1 MRQTD
6 PARAHRQS
14 RLSGWIALAVFLVP
28 TSAGAIEIS
37 ILGPSSVTVQPGEA
51 FTIDLAVDNASM
63 TSTFG
68 IDVHLSGLAAAGA
81 VATSGRAALS
91 YFNLLCLPSPTG
103 CLGGLDFAD
112 ATFINPNNL
121 ADSGAYTP
129 GDDVITLINA
139 FAFPATSFDGSIDPG
154 IDGPIDQPS
163 PRDVT
168 ITLVA
173 NTLGTHVLTVGGTFS
188 DGTNILPIP
197 GSQTYTV
204 TVVPEPGTALL
215 FGFGL
220 VGLALSD
227 RSPPFDRDSW
237 RRR

>member
-91 YFNLLCLPSPTG
+91 YFVGFCIPIQ
-103 CLGGLDFAD
+103 CFGGLNVPND
-112 ATFINPNNL
+112 AFFDANDLPGSGIYVPGG
-121 ADSGAYTP
+121 DSIVLVQAG
-129 GDDVITLINA
+129 GLS
-139 FAFPATSFDGSIDPG
+139 ATSFDGSIDPG
-154 IDGPIDQPS
+154 IDGPNDVPS

-173 NTLGTHVLTVGGTFS
+173 NTLGTHVLTVGGIFL
-188 DGTNILPIP
+188 DGTNVLPIP

-220 VGLALSD
+220 AGLGVS
-227 RSPPFDRDSW
+227 RRHGPMRKRKESP
-237 RRR
+237 